1 MAAERWLPPPRWG
14 QCFLPFLFVVEEKET
29 AVTSWIPILST
40 VTEILSVVNPGFT
53 LVKWTH
59 LLYKQKSFKTD
70 IAIAAN
76 TWNYLNTHW
85 KEDFMRAWSR
95 TFLESTWLVSRAWV
109 WLIEPSSASNHFNAI
124 SKTSVAIKCKQ
135 KDSLQIIIRAGEANL
150 LQIFLNNFQTMS
162 TLEKNLDSD
171 LKLK

>member
-14 QCFLPFLFVVEEKET
+14 QCFLPFLFVVKEKET

-40 VTEILSVVNPGFT
+40 VTEIFSVVNPGFT

-85 KEDFMRAWSR
+85 KDGLMRAWSR
-95 TFLESTWLVSRAWV
+95 TFLENTWLDQEREFDW
-109 WLIEPSSASNHFNAI
+109 SSLR
-124 SKTSVAIKCKQ
+124 Q
-135 KDSLQIIIRAGEANL
+135 LQITLMQFQKLLWQSNANKRTVCKL
-150 LQIFLNNFQTMS
+150 LFGQEKQTCCKFFSTIFKQCQHWKKIWIQI
-162 TLEKNLDSD
+162 
-171 LKLK
+171 